1 MKLKVLVKFQD
12 IKNKSIYNVGDVID
26 VSVEERA
33 MSLIDRGLCE
43 AESVEE
49 KAKGIEINGVSYELP
64 LVKEALKAI
73 EKGVPGNAGEKAVNS
88 KIAELTDK
96 EIELIVDLLK
106 QD

>member
-1 MKLKVLVKFQD
+1 MKLKVVVKFQD

-26 VSVEERA
+26 VSIDERA
-33 MSLIDRGLCE
+33 KSLIDRGLCE
-43 AESVEE
+43 ESESI
-49 KAKGIEINGVSYELP
+49 AKGIEINGVSYELP

>member
-26 VSVEERA
+26 VSIDERA
-33 MSLIDRGLCE
+33 ESLVKRGLCE
-43 AESVEE
+43 ESESI
-49 KAKGIEINGVSYELP
+49 AKGIEINGVSYELP